1 MKNRIYLILLFISFT
16 VFSQQRTLEL
26 TNIKTGKVKVFVENQ
41 RIKIRTLD
49 HKKWIGNLKITDS
62 VSFTVN
68 NHKVAMDSLQSIK
81 NQPKVLGT
89 VKTVVLISGLAIVG
103 ASLIAASGG
112 SDSAFLLFVVGAG
125 TTMSAG
131 VIEGLNSNYTKRKW
145 TYKIVDPSLKG
156 ELVKQ
161 K

>member
-1 MKNRIYLILLFISFT
+1 MKNKIYLVLLFISLT
-16 VFSQQRTLEL
+16 VFSQQRTLEI
-26 TNIKTGKVKVFVENQ
+26 TNIKDGKVKVFVENQ

-49 HKKWIGNLKITDS
+49 HKKWVGNLKITDS

-68 NHKVAMDSLQSIK
+68 NQKIQLDSLQSIK

-112 SDSAFLLFVVGAG
+112 SDSAFLLFAVGAG

-145 TYKIVDPSLKG
+145 TYKIV
-156 ELVKQ
+156 Q